1 MAYQTLHPNEHS
13 ATGIV
18 EGLREWLATTIRNI
32 GAFYAERGRVAQL
45 AALDR
50 RTLKDIGISPAEISS
65 VAHWPNDP
73 SRQRGI

>member
-1 MAYQTLHPNEHS
+1 MAYQTLHPAEHS
-13 ATGIV
+13 ATGTV
-18 EGLREWLATTIRNI
+18 ESFREWLATTVRRI

-50 RTLKDIGISPAEISS
+50 RTLKDIGIAPSEITS

-73 SRQRGI
+73 SRRRGD